1 MMRLAG
7 VGLAA
12 ALAAGA
18 WTQVPDARANGAQ
31 VVVNE
36 VVVAT
41 LRTSRGAQ
49 TPALRAQT
57 AAATLLTAS
66 SPSQVEVRPPAE
78 PSVDW
83 LVTLGPQRVLTVTPE
98 EARAA
103 NQSQQ
108 ALAQRWAEGIQK
120 ALGLPPLQ
128 VDRTSLLLPPD
139 KPGGVALVGSQARKA
154 QILLTQGGI
163 VGVTRTLGRLAVR
176 PQGLG
181 QIMLTIRG
189 TSAELQ
195 VPVTVQ
201 PYAISL
207 PLTVEAR
214 VLGEPAQ
221 PSTVT
226 SAIRAALGRVEVK
239 GDGRLTV
246 RRLPES
252 SLASGESRTVQV
264 AVRAEG
270 AGTFPVEGEISVRV
284 RNLGLMPRNESQLW
298 YSNAPENVD
307 GPQRIYWGKL
317 LAGETIRLLT
327 HHKNVTSRDL
337 DVLFYLANPG
347 SAPVSLGLTMGDSRP
362 DLNPTLAGYIAGDAF
377 MRSWMTR
384 SGEMI
389 TIAPGQ
395 AVPLIIRR
403 TKPEETMS
411 GLSVL
416 AHKTPG
422 GSPLILVGEAL
433 APGALPLAW
442 NPGGAFPAPWTKL
455 PSVATLDEGFSLD
468 GRPKQVYSP
477 PVREETFTNEA
488 GRFTF
493 IRIGEKA
500 IQAKV
505 DDSYETLLGNF
516 GVHYR
521 VAGTIRNNGTLNQN
535 VEVVFEASAG
545 YSGALFV
552 VNGQYVPARI
562 LQAKQIVRLWTKSIP
577 PGGSERVV
585 VQTIPLSG
593 AHYPATLII
602 RPVDSIR

>member
-1 MMRLAG
+1 
-7 VGLAA
+7 
-12 ALAAGA
+12 
-18 WTQVPDARANGAQ
+18 
-31 VVVNE
+31 
-36 VVVAT
+36 
-41 LRTSRGAQ
+41 
-49 TPALRAQT
+49 
-57 AAATLLTAS
+57 
-66 SPSQVEVRPPAE
+66 
-78 PSVDW
+78 
-83 LVTLGPQRVLTVTPE
+83 
-98 EARAA
+98 
-103 NQSQQ
+103 
-108 ALAQRWAEGIQK
+108 
-120 ALGLPPLQ
+120 
-128 VDRTSLLLPPD
+128 
-139 KPGGVALVGSQARKA
+139 
-154 QILLTQGGI
+154 
-163 VGVTRTLGRLAVR
+163 
-176 PQGLG
+176 
-181 QIMLTIRG
+181 
-189 TSAELQ
+189 
-195 VPVTVQ
+195 VTVQ
-201 PYAISL
+201 PYAVSL

-221 PSTVT
+221 STTVA
-226 SAIRAALGRVEVK
+226 SAIRAALGRVAVR
-239 GDGRLTV
+239 GNGRLTV

-252 SLASGESRTVQV
+252 SLASGESRTIQV

-270 AGTFPVEGEISVRV
+270 PGAFPVEGAISVRV

-317 LAGETIRLLT
+317 PAGDTIRLLT
-327 HHKNVTSRDL
+327 HHKNVTARDL
-337 DVLFYLANPG
+337 DILFYLANPG
-347 SAPVSLGLTMGDSRP
+347 TAPVSLGLTMGDSRP
-362 DLNPTLAGYIAGDAF
+362 DINPTLAGYIAGDAF
-377 MRSWMTR
+377 MRNWMTR

-389 TIAPGQ
+389 TIPPGQ

-403 TKPEETMS
+403 TKAEETMS

-422 GSPLILVGEAL
+422 GSPLVLVGEAL

-442 NPGGAFPAPWTKL
+442 TPGGSFPAPWTKL
-455 PSVATLDEGFSLD
+455 PSVATLEEGFSLD

-477 PVREETFTNEA
+477 PVREEAFSNEA
-488 GRFTF
+488 GKFTF

-521 VAGTIRNNGTLNQN
+521 VSGTIRNNGTLNQN

-562 LQAKQIVRLWTKSIP
+562 LQSKQIVRLWTKSIP